1 MMKKKHKRSL
11 LEIILAAVLF
21 AACAVLDAVG
31 ALPTATPWRLLA
43 YLVPYGWIG
52 WRVLWKAIRN
62 IVHGQVFDE
71 NFLMALATVGALCT
85 GEYPEAVFV
94 MLFYRVGE
102 LFEQLAVGKS
112 RDSIASL
119 MQIRPDVA
127 HVEDADG
134 LRDVS
139 PEAVSEGDVVVVKPG
154 EKIPLDGVV
163 LEGCSSLN
171 TVALTGESLPRDVAV
186 GDSVVSGCVNGQG
199 LLRVRVTCGY
209 ADSTV
214 SRILK
219 LVEESGEHKSKSE
232 HFITKFA
239 RYYTPAVVLSALAVA
254 VLPPLFIGMGDGAV
268 WREWIMRAMTF
279 LVISCPCALVISVPL
294 SFFGGI
300 GGASKRGILIKGSN
314 YMEALAACDTVVFDK
329 TGTLTKGTFAVTEVI
344 PAEGFDRDT
353 VLRTAAAAEAY
364 STHPLAC
371 ALRESVDDLDHLPP
385 AEEVEELAGYGVR
398 VRLNGDVVCVGNGRL
413 MADSVKGWSEQY
425 LARGA
430 GSTVY
435 VSIRGVYAGCV
446 VLSDQLKPNAAETLD
461 RLKKCGVHRTVMLT
475 GDGEGMARVVAEQL
489 ALSQWHA
496 GLLPD
501 QKVVHVKRLLE
512 ETHRRGTL
520 VYVGDG
526 INDAPVLALSDVG
539 VAMGVMGSDA
549 AMEAADLVLMDD
561 QLPKLAEA
569 IRRSRRTLRIVR
581 QNIALALA
589 VKLAVMVLGVLGYA
603 NLWMAVFADVGV
615 AVLAILNAM
624 RTLK

>member
-1 MMKKKHKRSL
+1 MKKKQKRSL
-11 LEIILAAVLF
+11 IEIVVAVALF
-21 AACAVLDAVG
+21 VICGVLDG
-31 ALPTATPWRLLA
+31 TQLLPDSGPWRLLV
-43 YLVPYGWIG
+43 YLVPYAWIG

-62 IVHGQVFDE
+62 ISHGQIFDE
-71 NFLMALATVGALCT
+71 NFLMALATVGALVT

-127 HVEDADG
+127 HLETAPGV
-134 LRDVS
+134 RDVS
-139 PEAVSEGDVVVVKPG
+139 PEEVAVGDTVVVKPG
-154 EKIPLDGVV
+154 EKIPLDGVIV
-163 LEGCSSLN
+163 EGSSALN
-171 TVALTGESLPRDVAV
+171 TVALTGESLPREVTV
-186 GDSVVSGCVNGQG
+186 GDSVVNGCVNRQG
-199 LLRVRVTCGY
+199 LLRIRVSCIY

-239 RYYTPAVVLSALAVA
+239 RYYTPAVVGAAVLLAV
-254 VLPPLFIGMGDGAV
+254 VPPLFVGVGEWTV

-300 GGASKRGILIKGSN
+300 GGASRRGILIKGSN
-314 YMEALAACDTVVFDK
+314 FMEALATCDTVVFDK
-329 TGTLTKGTFAVTEVI
+329 TGTLTQGTFAVTEVV
-344 PAEGFDRDT
+344 PADGFDRHT
-353 VLRTAAAAEAY
+353 VLEVAAAAEAY

-371 ALRESVDDLDHLPP
+371 ALRESVDGKILLPV
-385 AEEVEELAGYGVR
+385 EDVNEVAGYGVHG
-398 VRLNGDVVCVGNGRL
+398 RLDGQAVCVGNARL
-413 MADSVKGWSEQY
+413 MAESVADWTEANIRDGV
-425 LARGA
+425 

-435 VSIRGVYAGCV
+435 VSVDGRYAGCV
-446 VLSDQLKPNAAETLD
+446 VLADQMKPDAEQAIRDLK
-461 RLKKCGVHRTVMLT
+461 RCGVRRTVMLT
-475 GDGEGMARVVAEQL
+475 GDGEAVARDVADAL
-489 ALSQWHA
+489 ALDEWHA

-501 QKVVHVKRLLE
+501 QKVEQMKRLLA
-512 ETHRRGTL
+512 ETRSRGT
-520 VYVGDG
+520 VAYVGDG

-539 VAMGVMGSDA
+539 IAMGMMGSDA

-561 QLPKLAEA
+561 QPSKIAEA
-569 IRRSRRTLRIVR
+569 VRLCRRTLRIVR
-581 QNIALALA
+581 QNITLALVIKA
-589 VKLAVMVLGVLGYA
+589 AVMVLGALGYA

>member
-139 PEAVSEGDVVVVKPG
+139 PEAVSEGDVVVVRPG

-232 HFITKFA
+232 HVITKFA

-371 ALRESVDDLDHLPP
+371 ALRDAVDDLDLLPP

-413 MADSVKGWSEQY
+413 MADSVKGWSEQD
-425 LARGA
+425 LTHAA
-430 GSTVY
+430 GSTVC

-446 VLSDQLKPNAAETLD
+446 VLSDQLKSDAANVINTLK
-461 RLKKCGVHRTVMLT
+461 RCGVHRTVMLT
-475 GDGEGMARVVAEQL
+475 GDGEATARAVAAQL
-489 ALSQWHA
+489 PLSEWHA

-501 QKVVHVKRLLE
+501 QKVAHVKRLLQ
-512 ETHRRGTL
+512 ETNHRGTV

-561 QLPKLAEA
+561 QLSKLAEA
-569 IRRSRRTLRIVR
+569 IRRSHRTLRIVR
-581 QNIALALA
+581 QNIVLALA